1 MKNKTFIFDI
11 IFVIIAAVILIIINE
26 FELVKNADKYSV
38 VIALVAY
45 VIGKTIVVRYYK
57 KKNDNNCEIN

>member
-11 IFVIIAAVILIIINE
+11 IFVIVAAIILVIINE
-26 FELVKNADKYSV
+26 FELIKDADKYSV

-57 KKNDNNCEIN
+57 KKE

>member
-11 IFVIIAAVILIIINE
+11 IFVVVATIILVIINE
-26 FELVKNADKYSV
+26 FELIKDADKYSV